1 MRKKY
6 KWGIIGCGNVT
17 ELRSGPAYQ
26 KVECFEL
33 HAVMQRNISKAE
45 DYAIKDSVLKFYGD
59 VDDLINDPEV
69 DSLCIATPP
78 DSHCYYALKVVASGK
93 ICCISKTMK
102 STYEE
107 YLLVNN
113 VFEEMKTPL
122 FVTYYRRSLP
132 RIKLEQGSFKES
144 LIIKQ
149 PENIKFFHV
158 QNIKNHLVKNSI
170 HPEC

>member
-1 MRKKY
+1 
-6 KWGIIGCGNVT
+6 
-17 ELRSGPAYQ
+17 
-26 KVECFEL
+26 
-33 HAVMQRNISKAE
+33 
-45 DYAIKDSVLKFYGD
+45 
-59 VDDLINDPEV
+59 
-69 DSLCIATPP
+69 
-78 DSHCYYALKVVASGK
+78 
-93 ICCISKTMK
+93 MK